1 MPKLMDLFS
10 GGSVEEPSEKT
21 LRKRA
26 LNRIVPDY
34 AMLFF
39 DHLYSE
45 YLALRASI
53 PEPEIHEL
61 LEGLHEK
68 RLKCKLTW
76 SDIYSF
82 DLTLVRARPLENLIR
97 KAYDARTKYR
107 SIAGQKEYDEYLASK
122 PPNLLEI
129 HIDPNA
135 VPPEPE
141 VIIERALRADLE
153 YLLSKVYL
161 YYAIL
166 PVREGLRDWLTTWAV
181 LITLGSVV
189 VIGILIFINVYF
201 NLIGSASVV
210 SADGLAVKPDE
221 GIKNFNEVSV
231 VFVTVLTVAL
241 AGIVGGCVSMLQ
253 RIQSAP
259 SEGDALFNLAAL
271 RNGWKG
277 IFLSPLYGGIFAALL
292 FVLFAAGLLEGS
304 AFPKINTPRRQWGP
318 QASATPPTTRS
329 PSSSPSSSASSTSSP
344 TVSRSG
350 SPTVSPTPSPSAS
363 QTTNEA
369 ADTQPS
375 NTPGAAGTSANQ
387 PSSEPQ
393 RQVSPSPTPSPT
405 PYAVGILQRL
415 PVLEIKDFLRHTGPA
430 DGTSY
435 ALLIIWSFIAG
446 FAERLVPDTLNRLVT
461 KNEAIQGT
469 NT

>member
-1 MPKLMDLFS
+1 MANFKDLL
-10 GGSVEEPSEKT
+10 PSEAGEKANEKA
-21 LRKRA
+21 LRKKA
-26 LNRIVPDY
+26 MERIAPDY

-45 YLALRASI
+45 YLALKPLITVPATI
-53 PEPEIHEL
+53 EL

-68 RLKCKLTW
+68 RLRCELTW

-82 DLTLVRARPLENLIR
+82 DLTLVQSRPLENLLR
-97 KAYDARTKYR
+97 KAYDARAKYR
-107 SIAGQKEYDEYLASK
+107 SIAGQKEYDEYVASK
-122 PPNLLEI
+122 PPNLPEI
-129 HIDPNA
+129 HIDPSA
-135 VPPEPE
+135 DPPQPE

-166 PVREGLRDWLTTWAV
+166 PVREGLRDWLTNRAV
-181 LITLGSVV
+181 LITLAAVV
-189 VIGILIFINVYF
+189 VLGILIFINVYL
-201 NLIGSASVV
+201 NLVGSS
-210 SADGLAVKPDE
+210 SLKPDD

-231 VFVTVLTVAL
+231 VFVTMLTVVL

-271 RNGWKG
+271 TNGWKG

-292 FVLFAAGLLEGS
+292 FVLFTAGLLEGS
-304 AFPKINTPRRQWGP
+304 AFPRINTPRRQWGP
-318 QASATPPTTRS
+318 QASVSPMPSSPTSRT
-329 PSSSPSSSASSTSSP
+329 PSSSPTP
-344 TVSRSG
+344 TPATARNA
-350 SPTVSPTPSPSAS
+350 TPTPSPAAS
-363 QTTNEA
+363 PTPNESNG
-369 ADTQPS
+369 TQGT
-375 NTPGAAGTSANQ
+375 NTPAGDSFANQ
-387 PSSEPQ
+387 
-393 RQVSPSPTPSPT
+393 SPGDTEASTSPKPGPTPSP
-405 PYAVGILQRL
+405 YAVGVLQRL

-446 FAERLVPDTLNRLVT
+446 FAERLVPDTLNRLVS
-461 KNEAIQGT
+461 KNDAIQGT
-469 NT
+469 

>member
-1 MPKLMDLFS
+1 MPKLADLLRGNS
-10 GGSVEEPSEKT
+10 GEKPTEKT
-21 LRKRA
+21 IRQKA
-26 LNRIVPDY
+26 LFRIAPDY

-45 YLALRASI
+45 YLALKPLI
-53 PEPEIHEL
+53 KDPGTIEL

-68 RLKCKLTW
+68 RLKCEITW
-76 SDIYSF
+76 SEIYRF
-82 DLTLVRARPLENLIR
+82 DLTLVQARPVENLIR
-97 KAYDARTKYR
+97 KAYDARAKYR
-107 SIAGQKEYDEYLASK
+107 SIAGQKEYDEYVASK
-122 PPNLLEI
+122 PPNLPEI
-129 HIDPNA
+129 HIDPDA
-135 VPPEPE
+135 HPPQPE

-166 PVREGLRDWLTTWAV
+166 PVREGLRDWLTNRAV
-181 LITLGSVV
+181 LITLGAVV
-189 VIGILIFINVYF
+189 FIGMLIFINVYF
-201 NLIGSASVV
+201 NLIGPANGTL
-210 SADGLAVKPDE
+210 DNGM
-221 GIKNFNEVSV
+221 KNFNEISV

-241 AGIVGGCVSMLQ
+241 AGLVGGCVSMLQ

-271 RNGWKG
+271 TNGWKG
-277 IFLSPLYGGIFAALL
+277 IFLSPLYGGIFAAIL

-304 AFPKINTPRRQWGP
+304 AFPRINTPRRQWGP
-318 QASATPPTTRS
+318 QASVTPSPTQSRS
-329 PSSSPSSSASSTSSP
+329 PLSSSTPSPSP
-344 TVSRSG
+344 SPKPSPNA
-350 SPTVSPTPSPSAS
+350 SPTVSPTPNESADA
-363 QTTNEA
+363 QGL
-369 ADTQPS
+369 
-375 NTPGAAGTSANQ
+375 NTSAAGDTSVNQ
-387 PSSEPQ
+387 ASRQPQ
-393 RQVSPSPTPSPT
+393 PQLSPAPAPTT
-405 PYAVGILQRL
+405 PYVFGALQRL
-415 PVLEIKDFLRHTGPA
+415 PIMEIKDFLKHTGPA

>member
-1 MPKLMDLFS
+1 VKKLKDLLS
-10 GGSVEEPSEKT
+10 STAGENPTKKG
-21 LRKRA
+21 LRKKA
-26 LNRIVPDY
+26 LQRIAPDY

-39 DHLYSE
+39 DHLHSE
-45 YLALRASI
+45 YLALKPFITAPATI
-53 PEPEIHEL
+53 EL
-61 LEGLHEK
+61 LDSLHEK
-68 RLKCKLTW
+68 RLRCELTW

-82 DLTLVRARPLENLIR
+82 DLSLVQARPLENLIR
-97 KAYDARTKYR
+97 KAYDARAKYR
-107 SIAGQKEYDEYLASK
+107 SIAGQKEYDEYVASK
-122 PPNLLEI
+122 PPNLPEI
-129 HIDPNA
+129 HIDPSA
-135 VPPEPE
+135 DPPQPE

-166 PVREGLRDWLTTWAV
+166 PVREGLRDWLTNRAV
-181 LITLGSVV
+181 LITVGAVV
-189 VIGILIFINVYF
+189 VIGILISINVYF
-201 NLIGSASVV
+201 NLAAATS
-210 SADGLAVKPDE
+210 VKPDD

-231 VFVTVLTVAL
+231 VFVTVLTVVL

-259 SEGDALFNLAAL
+259 HEGDALFNLAAL
-271 RNGWKG
+271 TSGWKG

-318 QASATPPTTRS
+318 QAAASPTQSASTSRT
-329 PSSSPSSSASSTSSP
+329 PSSSL
-344 TVSRSG
+344 
-350 SPTVSPTPSPSAS
+350 
-363 QTTNEA
+363 
-369 ADTQPS
+369 
-375 NTPGAAGTSANQ
+375 
-387 PSSEPQ
+387 
-393 RQVSPSPTPSPT
+393 SPSPTPARNATPTPSATASPT
-405 PYAVGILQRL
+405 PNESAGTQGSNTPAAGDTSTDQSTSDAQPSASPKRSPSPAPYAAGVLQRL

-461 KNEAIQGT
+461 KSEAIQGT

>member
-1 MPKLMDLFS
+1 MKKFKDLLS
-10 GGSVEEPSEKT
+10 SNAGENPTKKG
-21 LRKRA
+21 LRKKA
-26 LNRIVPDY
+26 LDRIAPDY

-45 YLALRASI
+45 YLALKPLITVPATI
-53 PEPEIHEL
+53 EL

-68 RLKCKLTW
+68 RLRCELTW

-82 DLTLVRARPLENLIR
+82 DLTLVQSRPLENLLR
-97 KAYDARTKYR
+97 KAYDARAKYR
-107 SIAGQKEYDEYLASK
+107 SIAGQKEYDEYVASK
-122 PPNLLEI
+122 PPNLPEI
-129 HIDPNA
+129 LIDPSA
-135 VPPEPE
+135 DPPQPE

-166 PVREGLRDWLTTWAV
+166 PVRERLRDWLTNQAV
-181 LITLGSVV
+181 LITLAAVV
-189 VIGILIFINVYF
+189 VLGILILINVYF
-201 NLIGSASVV
+201 NLVGSS
-210 SADGLAVKPDE
+210 SLKTDD

-231 VFVTVLTVAL
+231 VFVTMLTVVL

-271 RNGWKG
+271 TNGWKG

-292 FVLFAAGLLEGS
+292 FVLFTAGLLEGS
-304 AFPKINTPRRQWGP
+304 AFPRINTPRRQWGP
-318 QASATPPTTRS
+318 QASANPTTSSQTSRT
-329 PSSSPSSSASSTSSP
+329 PSSSPTP
-344 TVSRSG
+344 TPATARNV
-350 SPTVSPTPSPSAS
+350 TPTPSPTAS
-363 QTTNEA
+363 PTPNESNG
-369 ADTQPS
+369 TQAT
-375 NTPGAAGTSANQ
+375 NTPARDSFANQ
-387 PSSEPQ
+387 SPGDTEATASPK
-393 RQVSPSPTPSPT
+393 PSPTPSP
-405 PYAVGILQRL
+405 YAVGVLQRL

-446 FAERLVPDTLNRLVT
+446 FAERLVPDTLNRLVS
-461 KNEAIQGT
+461 KNDALQGT
-469 NT
+469 

>member
-1 MPKLMDLFS
+1 MSNPSDLLS
-10 GGSVEEPSEKT
+10 AGSVEKPSKEA
-21 LRKRA
+21 LRRTA
-26 LNRIVPDY
+26 LDRIAPDY

-45 YLALRASI
+45 YLAFKSSI
-53 PEPEIHEL
+53 TEPGAREM
-61 LEGLHEK
+61 LEGLQAK
-68 RLKCKLTW
+68 RLKRELTW

-82 DLTLVRARPLENLIR
+82 DLTLVHVRPLENLIR

-107 SIAGQKEYDEYLASK
+107 SIAGQKEYDEYVASK
-122 PPNLLEI
+122 PPNLPEI

-135 VPPEPE
+135 NPPQPE

-166 PVREGLRDWLTTWAV
+166 PVREGLRDWLTHRAV
-181 LITLGSVV
+181 LIPLGAVV
-189 VIGILIFINVYF
+189 VIGILISINVLL
-201 NLIGSASVV
+201 NLIGSVDNPK
-210 SADGLAVKPDE
+210 ADDLISNLK
-221 GIKNFNEVSV
+221 EVSV
-231 VFVTVLTVAL
+231 VFVTVLTVVL

-271 RNGWKG
+271 QSGWKG

-304 AFPKINTPRRQWGP
+304 AFPRINTPRRQLNP
-318 QASATPPTTRS
+318 VSA
-329 PSSSPSSSASSTSSP
+329 
-344 TVSRSG
+344 
-350 SPTVSPTPSPSAS
+350 
-363 QTTNEA
+363 
-369 ADTQPS
+369 
-375 NTPGAAGTSANQ
+375 
-387 PSSEPQ
+387 
-393 RQVSPSPTPSPT
+393 PSPTPSPT
-405 PYAVGILQRL
+405 PSPSPSPNEPLRIASPTVSPTPVPSASPTPAKPAVPTPSNTSGTGGTSESQTSGESPRGAPTSTPAVLQRL
-415 PVLEIKDFLRHTGPA
+415 PIIEVKDFLKHTGPA

-435 ALLIIWSFIAG
+435 ALLIVWSFIAG

-469 NT
+469 